1 MNIKIERFWPFV
13 LSSAVLVLMIV
24 FRINFVDGSE
34 LGTAL
39 DGIITIAALIVG
51 FFGAILPVII
61 GMKNGSKFARYVFE
75 RDKHKLFLKY
85 IRATLLCGVILIGV
99 SVLLYFKNDFTIKHA
114 DDALF
119 YIESWLFISFLA
131 CTYRSVNHMLRL
143 VFATDAELMDTNKHD
158 LLKRSSSQSAEN
170 MRNALLKEQE
180 KTDGQHTK
188 VDKRV

>member
-24 FRINFVDGSE
+24 FKINFVDSSE

-61 GMKNGSKFARYVFE
+61 GMKNESKFARYVFE

-158 LLKRSSSQSAEN
+158 LLKRSSIISKQFTRSSQRR
-170 MRNALLKEQE
+170 MFYFTHVTLRL
-180 KTDGQHTK
+180 
-188 VDKRV
+188 